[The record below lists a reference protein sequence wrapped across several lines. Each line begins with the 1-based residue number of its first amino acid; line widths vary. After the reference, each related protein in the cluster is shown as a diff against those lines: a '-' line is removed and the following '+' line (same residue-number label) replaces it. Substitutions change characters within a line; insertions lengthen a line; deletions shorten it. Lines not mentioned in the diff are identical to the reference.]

1 MKVSP
6 ICSLAVTACIVA
18 FGVGGASSALAAQ
31 VDLILKNG
39 KIATIDEQ
47 NSFVSTVVVNDGRI
61 VAVGDETVAAGY
73 TAKRTLDLGGKT
85 VLPGFVDNH
94 VHPGPARPRVAPGE
108 VDLVH
113 AYTWAENEKILR
125 EAVKN
130 LPPGVWL
137 RASAFR
143 RYFTDAEPS
152 TVWINEDVRKIP
164 TRWMLDKIAPN
175 NPVIVRASQLV
186 VANSMALKLFGITKD
201 TPQPSAGDGKIEK
214 DEKGEPTGVL
224 WYSAGDA
231 IEAFAPPL
239 PAPSRLSAREEFE
252 GYKEFFVNLRHLG
265 VTSVNIAAAN
275 PYTLRLY
282 QKLQNAYQG
291 ELPRMTVQPGLR
303 AEDFDALQKNLAVL
317 EGYGWHTGAGNEWVK
332 LGAIKM
338 FLDGGYTFSRPWPI
352 NSEPHKHVE
361 TYKGGWRS
369 EPDYFYHVLKRA
381 HQLGW
386 QLGLHSAGD
395 AASVVITDVL
405 ERVITESPRDDH
417 RHHLI
422 HVEVGPP
429 SATYE
434 KMKRLGIGIALQPNF
449 TYGLQPFF
457 SLALKGEQLT
467 RNNPSRTILDH
478 GVKLTF
484 GSDERPYGPMYGLYA
499 AVTRRGADGKVY
511 GPEEAITLEEA
522 IRAYTIDAAWQTF
535 DEKTRGS
542 IEPGKVADF
551 AVLSDDI
558 FTIDPLKIKD
568 IHVVQTIINGR
579 IFDTP
584 RGIPNYYHPVQQKRR
599 AR

>member
-1 MKVSP
+1 M
-6 ICSLAVTACIVA
+6 LATGCAVVLGIAPLD
-18 FGVGGASSALAAQ
+18 ALAATQ

-39 KIATIDEQ
+39 KIATVDAS
-47 NSFVSTVVVNDGRI
+47 NSVVSTVVVDDGRI
-61 VAVGDETVAAGY
+61 VAVGDESIAAGY
-73 TAKRTLDLGGKT
+73 TAQRTLDLGGKT

-94 VHPGPARPRVAPGE
+94 VHPGPPQPLTAPAE

-113 AYTWAENEKILR
+113 AYTWADNEKILR
-125 EAVKN
+125 EAVKK
-130 LPPGVWL
+130 LPPGAWL

-143 RYFTDAEPS
+143 RYFTDAEPA
-152 TVWINEDVRKIP
+152 TVWINEDVKKIP
-164 TRWMLDKIAPN
+164 TRWMLDKVTPN
-175 NPVIVRASQLV
+175 NPLIVRASQLV
-186 VANSMALKLFGITKD
+186 VANSMALRMFGITKD
-201 TPQPSAGDGKIEK
+201 SPQPIAGDGKIEK
-214 DEKGEPTGVL
+214 DANGEPTGVL
-224 WYSAGDA
+224 WYSVGDA
-231 IEAFAPPL
+231 LEEFAPKL
-239 PAPSRLSAREEFE
+239 PPTPKLSARDELL
-252 GYKEFFVNLRHLG
+252 GYKEFFVNMRHLG
-265 VTSVNIAAAN
+265 VTSLNIASAN
-275 PYTLRLY
+275 QYTLRVY
-282 QKLQNAYQG
+282 QKLQDQFKG

-303 AEDFDALQKNLAVL
+303 AEDFDALQKNIAAL

-369 EPDYFYHVLKRA
+369 EPDFFYHVFKRA

-386 QLGLHSAGD
+386 QLGIHSAGD
-395 AASVVITDVL
+395 EASVIITNVL
-405 ERVITESPRDDH
+405 EKVITESPREDH

-429 SATYE
+429 TATYE

-457 SLALKGEQLT
+457 TLALKGEQLA
-467 RNNPSRTILDH
+467 RNNPSRTILDQ

-511 GPEEAITLEEA
+511 GPEEAITLQEA

-568 IHVVQTIINGR
+568 LTVTQTIINGR

-584 RGIPNYYHPVQQKRR
+584 AGLPNYYHPVQQRR
-599 AR
+599 K

>member
-1 MKVSP
+1 MKMLSRR
-6 ICSLAVTACIVA
+6 SLVASACAIGIA
-18 FGVGGASSALAAQ
+18 AMSSASAATK
-31 VDLILKNG
+31 VDLILTNG
-39 KIATIDEQ
+39 KIATIDAQ
-47 NSFVSTVVVNDGRI
+47 NSFVTTVVVDDGKI
-61 VAVGDETVAAGY
+61 LATGDASIAADYVADQ
-73 TAKRTLDLGGKT
+73 TLDLGGRT

-94 VHPGPARPRVAPGE
+94 VHPGPPQPLVAPTE

-125 EAVKN
+125 AAVKQ
-130 LPPGVWL
+130 LPAGVWL

-143 RYFTDAEPS
+143 RYFTDAEPP
-152 TVWINEDVRKIP
+152 TVWINEDVKKLP
-164 TRWMLDKIAPN
+164 TRWMLDKIVPN
-175 NPVIVRASQLV
+175 NPLIVRASQLV
-186 VANSMALKLFGITKD
+186 VANSLALRMFGITKD
-201 TPQPSAGDGKIEK
+201 TPQPVAGDGKIEK
-214 DEKGEPTGVL
+214 DANGEPTGVL
-224 WYSAGDA
+224 WYSVGDA
-231 IEAFAPPL
+231 IEDFAPAL
-239 PAPSRLSAREEFE
+239 PPNPKLSARDELL
-252 GYKEFFVNLRHLG
+252 GYKDFFVNMRHLG
-265 VTSVNIAAAN
+265 VTSLNIAAAN
-275 PYTLRLY
+275 QYTLRLY
-282 QKLQNAYQG
+282 QNLQSEFRG

-303 AEDFDALQKNLAVL
+303 AEDFEVMQKNIAQL

-352 NSEPHKHVE
+352 NSVPHKHVE
-361 TYKGGWRS
+361 TYSGGWRS
-369 EPDYFYHVLKRA
+369 PPDNFYHVLKRA

-395 AASVVITDVL
+395 KASVVITDVL
-405 ERVITESPRDDH
+405 ERIIKESPRADH

-429 SATYE
+429 EATYR
-434 KMKRLGIGIALQPNF
+434 KMKELGIGVALQPNF

-457 SLALKGEQLT
+457 TLALKGEQLT
-467 RNNPSRTILDH
+467 RNNPSRTILNQ
-478 GVKLTF
+478 GLKLTF

-511 GPEEAITLEEA
+511 GPEEAITLQEA

-568 IHVVQTIINGR
+568 LKVVQTILNGKV
-579 IFDTP
+579 FDTP
-584 RGIPNYYHPVQQKRR
+584 ADLPNYYHQVQQIRK
-599 AR
+599 

>member
-1 MKVSP
+1 MKMFSRR
-6 ICSLAVTACIVA
+6 SLVAAGCAVAMGIGSMTAA
-18 FGVGGASSALAAQ
+18 FAATE
-31 VDLILKNG
+31 VDLILTNG
-39 KIATIDEQ
+39 KIATVDAQ
-47 NSFVSTVVVNDGRI
+47 NNFVTTVVVDKGRI
-61 VAVGDETVAAGY
+61 LATGDASIASGY
-73 TAKRTLDLGGKT
+73 TASKTLDLGGKT

-94 VHPGPARPRVAPGE
+94 VHPGPREPLVAPGE

-113 AYTWAENEKILR
+113 AYTWAENEKALR
-125 EAVKN
+125 EAVKK

-137 RASAFR
+137 RANAFR
-143 RYFTDAEPS
+143 RYFTDAEPA
-152 TVWINEDVRKIP
+152 TVWINEDVKKIP
-164 TRWMLDKIAPN
+164 TRQMLDKVVPN
-175 NPVIVRASQLV
+175 NPLIVRASQLV
-186 VANSMALKLFGITKD
+186 VANSLALRMFGITKD
-201 TPQPSAGDGKIEK
+201 TPQPAAGDGKIEK
-214 DEKGEPTGVL
+214 DANGEPTGVL
-224 WYSAGDA
+224 WYSVGDA

-239 PAPSRLSAREEFE
+239 PPTPKLSARDEFL
-252 GYKEFFVNLRHLG
+252 GYKDFFVNMRHLG
-265 VTSVNIAAAN
+265 VTSLNIAAAN
-275 PYTLRLY
+275 QYTLRLY
-282 QKLQNAYQG
+282 QNLQGEFKG

-303 AEDFDALQKNLAVL
+303 AEDFDALQKNLAAL

-369 EPDYFYHVLKRA
+369 EPDYFYHVFKRA
-381 HQLGW
+381 HKLGW
-386 QLGLHSAGD
+386 QLGIHSAGD
-395 AASVVITDVL
+395 EASVIITNVL
-405 ERVITESPRDDH
+405 ERVIKESPREDH

-429 SATYE
+429 EATYQ
-434 KMKRLGIGIALQPNF
+434 KMKELGIGVALQPNF

-457 SLALKGEQLT
+457 SLALKGEQLA
-467 RNNPSRTILDH
+467 RNNPARTILDH
-478 GVKLTF
+478 GLKLTF

-511 GPEEAITLEEA
+511 GPEEAITLQQA

-558 FTIDPLKIKD
+558 FTIDPLKIKELT
-568 IHVVQTIINGR
+568 VLQTIINGR

-584 RGIPNYYHPVQQKRR
+584 AGLPNYYHPVQQPRK
-599 AR
+599 